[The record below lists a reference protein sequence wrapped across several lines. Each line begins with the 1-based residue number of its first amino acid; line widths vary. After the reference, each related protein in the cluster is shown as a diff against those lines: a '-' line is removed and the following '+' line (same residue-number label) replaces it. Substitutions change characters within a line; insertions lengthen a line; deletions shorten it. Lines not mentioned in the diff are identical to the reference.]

1 MCDQAQ
7 DTHLK
12 ASDPA
17 TWDTVYH
24 GTYKPGTAPSVSQGL
39 YRAGRTNTLNKTRAL
54 LMMDTGEV
62 QSFLL
67 MALVLCDQIFAQGL
81 FFNCRVQILHL
92 GDL

>member
-1 MCDQAQ
+1 M
-7 DTHLK
+7 TRHKTLILK
-12 ASDPA
+12 PL
-17 TWDTVYH
+17 TLRH
-24 GTYKPGTAPSVSQGL
+24 GTQFTMGHINLGQPLLSRRGL

-81 FFNCRVQILHL
+81 CCNCRVQILHL